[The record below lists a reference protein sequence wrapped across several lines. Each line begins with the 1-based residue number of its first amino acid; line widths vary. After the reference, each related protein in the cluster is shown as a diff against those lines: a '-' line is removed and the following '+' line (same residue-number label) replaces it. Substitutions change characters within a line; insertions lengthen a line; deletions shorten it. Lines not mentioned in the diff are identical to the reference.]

1 MGTESQTAFFS
12 YSREDGEFARKLA
25 ADLKSAGANV
35 WMDQLDIE
43 PGTRWDDAISQALES
58 SPRVLVILSPA
69 SAKSENV
76 SDEVSFAL
84 SQTKQIIPVLFR
96 DCKVPFRIARLQ
108 YVDFRNDYNTG
119 LRLLLQTLSLQQPA
133 PQAVAPEPL
142 RPAVEV
148 AEPAPQAV
156 APEPLRPA
164 VEVAAPA
171 PRKPVPVATETAA
184 TSGGMNKALLIGI
197 PVVLLA
203 IIAGYFAFRSSAVD
217 VTILAPSGFSA
228 PGFSIDGT
236 NYPIEGQAVHLK
248 LAPGAHNYRFPK
260 TNCGGAFTVASDKTT
275 FLPRADASGDCS
287 LRPVAN

>member
-12 YSREDGEFARKLA
+12 YSREDGDFAKKLA

-69 SAKSENV
+69 SAKSANV

-84 SQTKQIIPVLFR
+84 SKTKQIIPVLFR
-96 DCKVPFRIARLQ
+96 DCDVPFRIARLQ

-119 LRLLLQTLSLQQPA
+119 LRLLLQTLSLQ
-133 PQAVAPEPL
+133 L
-142 RPAVEV
+142 
-148 AEPAPQAV
+148 PAPQAV

-203 IIAGYFAFRSSAVD
+203 IIAGYFALRPSAVD

-275 FLPRADASGDCS
+275 FLPRADVSGDCS
-287 LRPVAN
+287 LRLVSN